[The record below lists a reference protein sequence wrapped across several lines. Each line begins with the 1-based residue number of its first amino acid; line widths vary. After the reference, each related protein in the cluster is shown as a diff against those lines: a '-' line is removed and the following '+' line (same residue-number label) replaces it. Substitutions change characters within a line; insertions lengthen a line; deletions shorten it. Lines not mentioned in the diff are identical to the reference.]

1 MNMLF
6 RKSWIWSFV
15 FVLVSCKMNSQQ
27 QAEPIEEKKVQ
38 VQEEPKSSEMEKPTD
53 VSQQFWDY
61 YSSCKK
67 DAHIQQF
74 RKIVDLYNSGQLKV
88 GEQIDAEVYDSL
100 KKYGKDYLTSK
111 FGVAYV
117 QVGEYGGEWIQL
129 VFIEKPDRVFKA
141 WILHDKLV
149 EFSDAEWPKKQIK
162 KVQADKEFLNAKY
175 GF

>member
-1 MNMLF
+1 MVF
-6 RKSWIWSFV
+6 RNSFALAIV
-15 FVLVSCKMNSQQ
+15 FVLASCKMNSQH

-38 VQEEPKSSEMEKPTD
+38 VQQEPKSSEMEKPTD
-53 VSQQFWDY
+53 VSQRIWDY

-67 DAHIQQF
+67 DAHIQQL

-129 VFIEKPDRVFKA
+129 VFIDKPDRVFKA
-141 WILHDKLV
+141 WILHDRLV
-149 EFSDAEWPKKQIK
+149 EFSDAEWPKEQIK
-162 KVQADKEFLNAKY
+162 KVQADKEFLNDQY
-175 GF
+175 SF

>member
-1 MNMLF
+1 MNMLL

-27 QAEPIEEKKVQ
+27 QAESKAQKV
-38 VQEEPKSSEMEKPTD
+38 SSAQAQKPVELEKPVE
-53 VSQQFWDY
+53 VSHQFWDY
-61 YSSCKK
+61 YSSCKR
-67 DAHIQQF
+67 DEHVQQF
-74 RKIVDLYNSGQLKV
+74 RKILDLYNSGQLKV

-100 KKYGKDYLTSK
+100 KKYGKEYLNSK

-129 VFIEKPDRVFKA
+129 VFMNKPDRVFKA
-141 WILHDKLV
+141 WVLHERLV
-149 EFSDAEWPKKQIK
+149 EFSDAEWPKEQLK
-162 KVQADKEFLNAKY
+162 KIQADKDFLNPKF